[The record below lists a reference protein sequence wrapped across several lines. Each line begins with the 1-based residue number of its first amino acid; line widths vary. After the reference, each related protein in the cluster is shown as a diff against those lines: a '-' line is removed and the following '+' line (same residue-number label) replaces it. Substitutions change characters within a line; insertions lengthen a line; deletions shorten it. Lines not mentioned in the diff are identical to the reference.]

1 MSINRRV
8 PSVNNRIRKTNCCNL
23 KLVRSDRDQI
33 KFGAHISFNKLRQ
46 RFSSFL
52 LILLVMY
59 HCYFISTVSYC
70 RIITMITIFT
80 VIIINVTVAVIVIID
95 GLKSF
100 SF

>member
-1 MSINRRV
+1 
-8 PSVNNRIRKTNCCNL
+8 
-23 KLVRSDRDQI
+23 
-33 KFGAHISFNKLRQ
+33 
-46 RFSSFL
+46 
-52 LILLVMY
+52 MY